1 VAILRGAKVID
12 GRGGPALAA
21 DVVIDGCRITAVAAP
36 GAARGGE
43 VVDLDGLVLS
53 PGFIDCHT
61 HYDAQVLWDP
71 DLTPSSWHGVTSV
84 VMGNCGF
91 GIAPTRPE
99 HRDTIARTLENVE
112 GMSLDALAAGIPWTF
127 ETFPE
132 YLDAVAARRPRLNT
146 AVMVGHTP
154 LRLYVLG
161 DEAGERAA
169 TEHEIARM
177 RQLVGEAI
185 DAGAVGFATS
195 KAGAHL
201 GAGGKPVP
209 SRLAEP
215 AEIFSIGG
223 ALADRGRGVFAVTYG
238 EDFFVDELSALSRQ
252 TGRPVTWTA
261 LSSSR
266 RDPGARE
273 VLDRQDALGG
283 ELWPQIAC
291 RPIVMQV
298 TLEDPAPLARAAAF
312 ADVLGLPHT
321 ERAGRYRD
329 PAWRAR
335 ARADTASIPTIRWGS
350 MTVQETTVHHELKD
364 GPTLSELAAA
374 RGVHPIDVLCDL
386 SLAEDLRTRFKV
398 VVGND
403 DDAELAHL
411 LGDERVLLGLSDAGA
426 HASQICDAVFSSYL
440 LEHWVRETGVLS
452 LEQAVW
458 RVTGHPAA
466 VFRLPGR
473 GVIAPGSFADLVAFD
488 PDTIGVEPME
498 RVFDLP
504 AGADRLVARSRG
516 IEAVWVNGTPI
527 RRDGKDLADS
537 RPGRLIRDGGR

>member
-12 GRGGPALAA
+12 GSGGPAMAA
-21 DVVIDGCRITAVAAP
+21 DVVIDGDRITAVTEP
-36 GAARGGE
+36 GADRGEE
-43 VVDLDGLVLS
+43 VVDLDGLVLA
-53 PGFIDCHT
+53 PGFVDCHT
-61 HYDAQVLWDP
+61 HYDAQVLWDA

-112 GMSLDALAAGIPWTF
+112 GMSLEALAAGIPWTF

-132 YLDAVAARRPRLNT
+132 YLDAVEARGARLNT

-161 DEAGERAA
+161 DEASERAA
-169 TEHEIARM
+169 TEQEIARM

-195 KAGAHL
+195 KAGAHI
-201 GAGGKPVP
+201 GAWGKPVP

-215 AEIFSIGG
+215 AEIFSIAE
-223 ALADRGRGVFAVTYG
+223 ALAERGRGMFAVTYG
-238 EDFFVDELSALSRQ
+238 QDFFVDELSALSRQ

-266 RDPGARE
+266 RDPSARE

-298 TLEDPAPLARAAAF
+298 TLEDPAPLARAGAF
-312 ADVLGLPHT
+312 AEVLTLPHS
-321 ERAGRYRD
+321 ERARLYRD

-335 ARADTASIPTIRWGS
+335 ARTDTAAIPTIRWGS

-364 GPTLSELAAA
+364 GPTLAELAAA
-374 RGVHPIDVLCDL
+374 RGVDPIDVLCDL
-386 SLAEDLRTRFKV
+386 SLAEDLHTRFKV

-403 DDAELAHL
+403 DDTELAHL

-458 RVTGHPAA
+458 RVTGHPAS

-473 GVIAPGSFADLVAFD
+473 GLIGPGSFADLVAFD

-527 RRDGKDLADS
+527 RLDGKDLADS